1 MEILNITTISIIIIT
16 SIIGLASI
24 VSAIIHKSTISQ
36 NQHLISIV
44 PLSGHVEKIEY
55 IIRSMLIQF
64 QQTNIVNSQP
74 YIIII
79 DMGIDDETKKIC
91 CLFAE
96 KNNNISICKQDEL
109 PSFIK
114 SNFILYNK

>member
-1 MEILNITTISIIIIT
+1 MEILNISAISIIIVT
-16 SIIGLASI
+16 SIIGLATIIST
-24 VSAIIHKSTISQ
+24 IIHRSSLDQ
-36 NQHLISIV
+36 NQQLISIV

-64 QQTNIVNSQP
+64 KQTNIINSQP

-91 CLFAE
+91 YLFAE
-96 KNNNISICKQDEL
+96 KNTNISICKKDEL
-109 PSFIK
+109 PSFIN